1 MGLINDIKSSK
12 QAIDKVDGIITYGH
26 PASISDYEIVMTMTY
41 MPDAQKLLDPYE
53 FAQVNKKYQL
63 YRESRQERY
72 FPTTAAFRDRVAM
85 IACEYSTCCEYEKV
99 FATDPATQRHL
110 KKCVSIFKDRVEKIS
125 EYLAQLIDL
134 MLKYSNQ
141 SLKYVDI
148 GLVSVYYFSAVIS
161 ILVNGNDDCRR
172 EVLKGYLN
180 QETHDGLREM
190 TLWHSVKKFQ
200 GNVIRTVSRN
210 YDDNSV
216 VGSAVGL
223 TTIYLD
229 AYENI
234 MQQKVSSIDKCMRL
248 GYLMYSVCGL
258 DVTKNNAQNVNLGSI
273 LNSFI
278 DFVRNSG

>member
-1 MGLINDIKSSK
+1 M
-12 QAIDKVDGIITYGH
+12 
-26 PASISDYEIVMTMTY
+26 
-41 MPDAQKLLDPYE
+41 
-53 FAQVNKKYQL
+53 
-63 YRESRQERY
+63 
-72 FPTTAAFRDRVAM
+72 
-85 IACEYSTCCEYEKV
+85 
-99 FATDPATQRHL
+99 
-110 KKCVSIFKDRVEKIS
+110 
-125 EYLAQLIDL
+125 
-134 MLKYSNQ
+134 
-141 SLKYVDI
+141 
-148 GLVSVYYFSAVIS
+148 
-161 ILVNGNDDCRR
+161 
-172 EVLKGYLN
+172 
-180 QETHDGLREM
+180 
-190 TLWHSVKKFQ
+190 
-200 GNVIRTVSRN
+200 SRN